1 MQATWTP
8 RATKGAMCLVVGML
22 MSLAREPALAAFVQQ
37 PVLYF
42 LSLVLF
48 GITGPVVFLLGI
60 YYIATRNKGS

>member
-1 MQATWTP
+1 
-8 RATKGAMCLVVGML
+8 MCLVVGML
-22 MSLAREPALAAFVQQ
+22 MSLAREPAMAAFTQQ

>member
-8 RATKGAMCLVVGML
+8 RATNGVMCLVVGAL
-22 MSLAREPALAAFVQQ
+22 MSLARAPAMVAFEQR

-48 GITGPVVFLLGI
+48 GITGPVVMLLGI
-60 YYIATRNKGS
+60 YYIATRNKS

>member
-1 MQATWTP
+1 VPGRRHADV
-8 RATKGAMCLVVGML
+8 AGAGT
-22 MSLAREPALAAFVQQ
+22 ALAAFTQQ